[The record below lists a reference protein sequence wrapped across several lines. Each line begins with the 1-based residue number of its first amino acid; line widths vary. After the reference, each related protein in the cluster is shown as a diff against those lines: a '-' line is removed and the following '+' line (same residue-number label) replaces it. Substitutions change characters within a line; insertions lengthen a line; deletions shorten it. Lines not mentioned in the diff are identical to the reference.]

1 MKMKKTLFRFIILAA
16 ELLLGSCGGK
26 VSPPPPL
33 EVYDEEAFS
42 GTGVDIPFE
51 VYGNVRYVKVKV
63 NGVEMEMIFDTG
75 ASGVSLSL
83 TEAIFLAKQ
92 GKLTKDDFLGSTN
105 IQTANG
111 EVSEGMV
118 VNLKEVELAEGLVAT
133 DVTAIIVGNLD
144 TPLLLGNSALKDIG
158 SFEIDDEA
166 KVIRFN
172 K

>member
-16 ELLLGSCGGK
+16 VLMLGSCGGK
-26 VSPPPPL
+26 VPPPPPL

-133 DVTAIIVGNLD
+133 NVTAIIVGNLEA
-144 TPLLLGNSALKDIG
+144 PLLLGNSALKDIG

>member
-1 MKMKKTLFRFIILAA
+1 MMKKTLFRFIILAVV
-16 ELLLGSCGGK
+16 LMLGSCGGK
-26 VSPPPPL
+26 VPPPPPL
-33 EVYDEEAFS
+33 EVYDEEAS
-42 GTGVDIPFE
+42 SETGVELPFE

-75 ASGVSLSL
+75 ASGVSLSQ

-92 GKLTKDDFLGSTN
+92 GKLTEDDFLGSMN
-105 IQTANG
+105 MRTANG

-118 VNLKEVELAEGLVAT
+118 VNLKEVELAEGLVVT
-133 DVTAIIVGNLD
+133 DVTAIIVGNLEA
-144 TPLLLGNSALKDIG
+144 PLLLGNSALKDIG

>member
-1 MKMKKTLFRFIILAA
+1 MMKKTLFHSILVVAA
-16 ELLLGSCGGK
+16 LMLGSCGGK

-33 EVYDEEAFS
+33 EVYAEEAFS

-105 IQTANG
+105 MRTANG

-133 DVTAIIVGNLD
+133 DVTAIIVGSLD
-144 TPLLLGNSALKDIG
+144 APLLLGNSALKDIG

>member
-1 MKMKKTLFRFIILAA
+1 MMKKTLFHSIILAVV
-16 ELLLGSCGGK
+16 LMLGSCGGK

-33 EVYDEEAFS
+33 EVYDAEAFS
-42 GTGVDIPFE
+42 GVGVDIPFV

-75 ASGVSLSL
+75 ASGVSLSQ
-83 TEAIFLAKQ
+83 TEAIFLVKQ
-92 GKLTKDDFLGSTN
+92 GKLTEDDFLGSTN
-105 IQTANG
+105 MRTANG

-144 TPLLLGNSALKDIG
+144 APLLLGNSALKDIG
-158 SFEIDDEA
+158 SFEVDDEA

>member
-1 MKMKKTLFRFIILAA
+1 MMKKTLFHSILVAA
-16 ELLLGSCGGK
+16 LMLGSCGGK
-26 VSPPPPL
+26 VPPPPPL
-33 EVYDEEAFS
+33 EVYAEEASS
-42 GTGVDIPFE
+42 GTGVELPFE

-75 ASGVSLSL
+75 ASGVSLSQ
-83 TEAIFLAKQ
+83 TEAIFLVKQ
-92 GKLTKDDFLGSTN
+92 GKLTKDDFLGSMN

-144 TPLLLGNSALKDIG
+144 APLLLGNSALKDIG

>member
-1 MKMKKTLFRFIILAA
+1 MMKKTLFRFIILAA
-16 ELLLGSCGGK
+16 ALLLGSCGGK

-83 TEAIFLAKQ
+83 TEAIFLEKQ
-92 GKLTKDDFLGSTN
+92 GKLTEDDFLGSTN

-144 TPLLLGNSALKDIG
+144 APLLLGNSALKDIG

>member
-16 ELLLGSCGGK
+16 ALMLGSCGGK
-26 VSPPPPL
+26 VPPPPPL

-92 GKLTKDDFLGSTN
+92 GKLTKDDFLGNTN

-144 TPLLLGNSALKDIG
+144 APLLLGNSALKDIG

>member
-51 VYGNVRYVKVKV
+51 VYGNVRYVKV

-144 TPLLLGNSALKDIG
+144 APLLLGNSALKDIG

>member
-1 MKMKKTLFRFIILAA
+1 MMKKTLFHSILVAA
-16 ELLLGSCGGK
+16 ALMLGSCGGN
-26 VSPPPPL
+26 VPPPPPL

-42 GTGVDIPFE
+42 GAGVELPFE

-75 ASGVSLSL
+75 ASGVSLSQ
-83 TEAIFLAKQ
+83 TEAIFLVKQ
-92 GKLTKDDFLGSTN
+92 GKLTKDDFLGSMN

-144 TPLLLGNSALKDIG
+144 APLLLGNSALKDIG

>member
-1 MKMKKTLFRFIILAA
+1 MMKKTLFRFIILAA

-42 GTGVDIPFE
+42 GTGVELPFE

-92 GKLTKDDFLGSTN
+92 GKLTEKDFLGSTN
-105 IQTANG
+105 LRTADG

-133 DVTAIIVGNLD
+133 DVTAMIVGSLEA
-144 TPLLLGNSALKDIG
+144 PLLLGNSALKDIG

>member
-1 MKMKKTLFRFIILAA
+1 MMKKTLFRFIILAA
-16 ELLLGSCGGK
+16 ALLLGSCGGK

-42 GTGVDIPFE
+42 ETGVELPFE

-63 NGVEMEMIFDTG
+63 NGVEMKMIFDTG

-83 TEAIFLAKQ
+83 TEAIFLEKQ
-92 GKLTKDDFLGSTN
+92 GKLTKDDFLGSMN
-105 IQTANG
+105 MRTANG

-133 DVTAIIVGNLD
+133 DVTAIIVGNLEA
-144 TPLLLGNSALKDIG
+144 PLLLGNSALKDIG

>member
-1 MKMKKTLFRFIILAA
+1 MMKKTLFHSIILVAV
-16 ELLLGSCGGK
+16 LMLGSCGGK

-33 EVYDEEAFS
+33 EVYAEEAS
-42 GTGVDIPFE
+42 SETGVELPFE

-63 NGVEMEMIFDTG
+63 NGVEMKMIFDTG

-83 TEAIFLAKQ
+83 TEAIFLEKQ
-92 GKLTKDDFLGSTN
+92 GKLTEDDFIGSTN
-105 IQTANG
+105 MRTANG

-133 DVTAIIVGNLD
+133 NVTAIIVGNLEA
-144 TPLLLGNSALKDIG
+144 PLLLGNSALKDIG

>member
-16 ELLLGSCGGK
+16 ALMLGSCGGK
-26 VSPPPPL
+26 VPPPPPL

-92 GKLTKDDFLGSTN
+92 GKLTEDDFIGSMN
-105 IQTANG
+105 MRTANG

-133 DVTAIIVGNLD
+133 DVTAIIVGNLEA
-144 TPLLLGNSALKDIG
+144 PLLLGNSALKDIG

>member
-1 MKMKKTLFRFIILAA
+1 MSKHFSYSILTTI
-16 ELLLGSCGGK
+16 LLLGSCGGK
-26 VSPPPPL
+26 VPPPPPL
-33 EVYDEEAFS
+33 QVYDEEAFS

-63 NGVEMEMIFDTG
+63 NGVEMKMIFDTG

-83 TEAIFLAKQ
+83 TEAIFLVKQ
-92 GKLTKDDFLGSTN
+92 GKLTKDDFLGSMN

-144 TPLLLGNSALKDIG
+144 APLLLGNSALKDIG